1 MAVITFNAKF
11 YEGRREEADKVRLK
25 FFYYR
30 RTTLHAR
37 ARSRKSRS
45 LWQEVTGP
53 GVQIVESG
61 KDNRGQHANL

>member
-11 YEGRREEADKVRLK
+11 YEGEGDKVRLK
-25 FFYYR
+25 FFLLS
-30 RTTLHAR
+30 TDDG

-61 KDNRGQHANL
+61 KDNGGQHANL